1 MTELSAAGGRYSEA
15 EEEKNKE
22 NHEALQASEVTI
34 FFSVAV
40 GYVQS
45 TSATPTIKTKSG
57 NTRCSLTFF
66 FVLYGFVASRKINRI
81 EKVTVHPITFPTA
94 TASAENKV
102 VRQISLYFKTH
113 RKKQFHLYHGT
124 DSEGQ

>member
-22 NHEALQASEVTI
+22 NHEALQASEATI

-45 TSATPTIKTKSG
+45 TSATPTIKTKPG
-57 NTRCSLTFF
+57 NTKVFPGFFLCS
-66 FVLYGFVASRKINRI
+66 VWVCEVA
-81 EKVTVHPITFPTA
+81 
-94 TASAENKV
+94 
-102 VRQISLYFKTH
+102 
-113 RKKQFHLYHGT
+113 
-124 DSEGQ
+124 